1 VIGLGCIGLSTCHHL
16 SSQGLKVI
24 GFEQYPYS
32 GHSGTSSFG
41 NARIW
46 RHLQPNQESTDLMIQ
61 SQEKW
66 KELEKES
73 GTQLLVPNGLLVVA
87 EENSKD
93 YNEYASTATPD
104 VQFLS
109 NKAIMEKFPAMRV
122 DHNPKLVGLWD

>member
-1 VIGLGCIGLSTCHHL
+1 
-16 SSQGLKVI
+16 
-24 GFEQYPYS
+24 
-32 GHSGTSSFG
+32 
-41 NARIW
+41 
-46 RHLQPNQESTDLMIQ
+46 MIK